1 MTISFTYYNYPRGT
15 PEFVQSARL
24 NFPELTDLEVTRIA
38 EQEETAA
45 GFELEAGL
53 DLEDAWWLEA
63 DAEPLEDRRSK
74 YSERLHDVM
83 RNFKFRD
90 NVRP

>member
-1 MTISFTYYNYPRGT
+1 MTISFSYYKYPVGT

-24 NFPELTDLEVTRIA
+24 DFPELTELEVGRIA
-38 EQEETAA
+38 ERKETAA
-45 GFELEAGL
+45 GFEYEARC
-53 DLEDAWWLEA
+53 DDPWWLDTEA
-63 DAEPLEDRRSK
+63 ESLEDRRSK
-74 YSERLHDVM
+74 YSERLNELI